1 MDWTEDLEFG
11 HPVIDRQHREIAAL
25 TVTLRELLRENQ
37 APSLLVPALTEYCRL
52 ISDHFAL
59 ERGLMEQLPQKKY
72 AGHVGAHAGRHS
84 EMVAF
89 VQRAIED
96 LSAGQDSASVAAGF
110 PVVFD
115 KLLHNIVFDDAE
127 LSRLLI
133 AEKILLSDHG

>member
-1 MDWTEDLEFG
+1 MDWTKPLEFG

-25 TVTLRELLRENQ
+25 TLTLRELLREDQ
-37 APSLLVPALTEYCRL
+37 APSLLVSALPESCRL

-72 AGHVGAHAGRHS
+72 AGHIGAHAGRHS
-84 EMVAF
+84 EMVSI

-96 LSAGQDSASVAAGF
+96 LSAGQDTSRVAAGF
-110 PVVFD
+110 PAVFD

-133 AEKILLSDHG
+133 AEKILLSDQG